1 MCSMKVILKQD
12 VDKLGLSGEVV
23 EVKNGFGRNFL
34 LPRGLAVEATR
45 GNIKAHEEVK
55 RQTSHKLE
63 KLVND
68 ATALAE
74 RLGKMELVVPAKVGE
89 GNRIFGTVTTQ
100 QIADMLAQRG
110 LDIDRRKVLLAEE
123 IRSLGVFTASVRLHG
138 HITGEVKIRVVPE
151 SESI

>member
-1 MCSMKVILKQD
+1 MKVILKQD
-12 VDKLGLSGEVV
+12 VDNLGMSGDVV
-23 EVKNGFGRNFL
+23 DVKNGFGRNYL
-34 LPRGLAVEATR
+34 LPRGLALEATR
-45 GNIKAHEEVK
+45 GNLKAHAEVR

-74 RLGKMELVVPAKVGE
+74 RLGKLELVIPAKVGE

-100 QIADMLAQRG
+100 QIADMLGERG
-110 LDIDRRKVLLAEE
+110 LEIDRRKVHLDEE

-138 HITGEVKIRVVPE
+138 HVTGEVKIRVVKE